1 MDPREWS
8 TLQDLWAVVYALHPH
23 RPVAECVLLDAY
35 DTVDYLS
42 RRETHRD
49 DMSNSRGAQ
58 GSYRLGLTPRTLWQV
73 AAYLASEGW
82 ERDQEAA
89 TPTRRP
95 GYQPTAEDLLV
106 RYLKTLTWW
115 AMERR
120 VPYAVVALGCSLYT
134 YTPRDM
140 GHLVYWA
147 ANNIHRTHG
156 VTVDRLQDRFGDGLR
171 LETASRRRQVALR
184 APTAEEKNVV
194 HRALTC
200 FAPWTPCPLDRRPPG
215 ALWEGLFANQA
226 ASEREERAQVHALL
240 DPQCAGFA
248 QLIDDYNRTFKGLSA
263 MQLDPPDEKLGV
275 PFLPP
280 ASSSGGS
287 APQGPERFQ
296 PPPLSP
302 DDLARLE
309 HILSHRRARRQRM
322 RLERLSVA
330 VDGRDVLQ
338 YPAQDQPSGEIL
350 VPPHASYLQV
360 YGHDADGPLLL
371 AVIPLA
377 EEPERVAI
385 PAGEQAFTLTLQPVW
400 TATGDL
406 EQYRLQLTYDVAQ
419 VRARVS
425 LPVQEAPTPH
435 APADTAPSLR
445 TRLVR
450 WLSPLWQPPLAGEL
464 VTAADT
470 ATQEEVF
477 ALDEGAVRL
486 TCRWWAASQGQ
497 PASLWIAW
505 YADLTISAD
514 LWVRF
519 TRRDDPSVV
528 LAEKPLGE
536 ALTGEIDWSADD
548 LGFDPTRTP
557 WALTLM
563 LMEPPA

>member
-35 DTVDYLS
+35 DTVDYLA
-42 RRETHRD
+42 RRDIHRD
-49 DMSNSRGAQ
+49 DMSNSRGSQ
-58 GSYRLGLTPRTLWQV
+58 GAYRLGLTPRTLWQV
-73 AAYLASEGW
+73 ATYLASEGW

-134 YTPRDM
+134 YTPQDM

-156 VTVDRLQDRFGDGLR
+156 VTVARLHDRFGDDLR

-184 APTAEEKNVV
+184 APTAEEKSVV

-215 ALWEGLFANQA
+215 ALWECLFANQA
-226 ASEREERAQVHALL
+226 ASAREERAQVHALL

-280 ASSSGGS
+280 AASSGG
-287 APQGPERFQ
+287 APRVPERFQ

-309 HILSHRRARRQRM
+309 HILAHRRARRQRM
-322 RLERLSVA
+322 RPERLSVA

-338 YPAQDQPSGEIL
+338 HPAQDRPSGAIL

-377 EEPERVAI
+377 EAPERVAI
-385 PAGEQAFTLTLQPVW
+385 PAGEQTVTLTLQPVW
-400 TATGDL
+400 TATGAL
-406 EQYRLQLTYDVAQ
+406 EQYRLQLTSDRAP
-419 VRARVS
+419 VRAR
-425 LPVQEAPTPH
+425 APLH
-435 APADTAPSLR
+435 DQL
-445 TRLVR
+445 LR
-450 WLSPLWQPPLAGEL
+450 WLSDYWHPPLAGVL
-464 VTAADT
+464 VTAADIPP
-470 ATQEEVF
+470 QEKTF
-477 ALDEGAVRL
+477 YLDEGTIRV
-486 TCRWWAASQGQ
+486 TCTWW
-497 PASLWIAW
+497 PATLERPAGLWMQW
-505 YADLTISAD
+505 RADLPRPGEI
-514 LWVRF
+514 WVRF
-519 TRRDDPSVV
+519 TRAEPEAAAGV
-528 LAEKPLGE
+528 LAEVSLGQ
-536 ALTGEIDWSADD
+536 ALTGEVTWLAGT
-548 LGFDPTRTP
+548 LGFDPAREP
-557 WALTLM
+557 WALAL
-563 LMEPPA
+563 LLREPVS